1 MNTSL
6 ELKCLVWNPRSL
18 NNKIESFVQLL
29 EDNDIDIAAIS
40 ETWLSSSNNYV
51 TGYLRERGYNIHHYH
66 RDVKRGGGVSIIS
79 LNTICRHQSKTYK
92 YKSFESVSVLFT
104 GSLQRKLCFVAIYR
118 CGDEPMSLF
127 LNEFN
132 DFIEFLHFTYQDV
145 ILCGDFN
152 IHFNDYSNT
161 DVIQFYQILNSFSL
175 EQFVHSPTHVMGN
188 TIDLVICNPADLSIS
203 NLSICSDSPSD
214 HSIFYFSINY
224 IPKHET
230 PKVVACR
237 QLNQIDRSSFINDLE
252 TGFTDFQ
259 DNHFNDN
266 FENSISKFYQI
277 QQDILDRHAP
287 ITDKVISSSTKP
299 KWLDTEFKRER
310 ANRRKKY
317 KKWVRTK
324 SDNDRE
330 LFLQSRN
337 KVELLVEE
345 KKRKYYSS
353 QISSCQNSQREL
365 FKVCNSLLDKPVGS
379 SLPTSSSSL
388 DLANKFNNY
397 FSDKIVKI
405 RSMFYCESQSNSQ
418 EYITPCPRFPASNAT
433 LDNFEPVNQE
443 QLNKIIKS
451 APIKTSS
458 DDPIP
463 ATLLKSFIDTFLP
476 ILALLVNLSLLTGS
490 IDGLKKT
497 VVTPL
502 LKKIGADPED
512 LSNYRPI
519 TGIKYLGKLIER
531 AVLPQLLQ
539 HMKSNDLHI
548 PNQSGYKAG
557 YSCETLLVRL
567 VNDLYLNLDNGKCTV
582 LLLLDLSAAFD
593 TVDHELLLGILH
605 NEIGL
610 SGMVLKWFESF
621 LMGRQQ
627 AVRVNGSKSNY
638 LGNCFG
644 VPQGSVLGPVLFNI
658 YVRSLISYLEKH
670 GFSIHGYADD
680 HQIFKAFK
688 IEFQFATLRYSLPK
702 CLSLVASW
710 MKRYFLKL
718 NAGKSQV
725 IVFTPESQ
733 SNGLLVQRVLLDD
746 GSVLPISTE
755 AMNLGMLLDSRL
767 TFTPQIDRVI
777 QSCYR
782 LLRDITFIRKYLSTD
797 EIKSLVNSIVVARI
811 DYCNAL
817 YTGLSVHNMSRLQ
830 RLQNSCARVIY
841 GARRRD
847 HVSGLMKDLHW
858 LPVRLR
864 IIFKILCLIFKCL
877 QGTAPSYLSDI
888 LPETRENRFVRIPR
902 TKSTYG
908 DYAFCRCGPIYWN
921 ALPAKLINCATI
933 DNFKAQLKHYLFSW
947 SQDYFNN
954 LNRYRNWI

>member
-1 MNTSL
+1 M
-6 ELKCLVWNPRSL
+6 
-18 NNKIESFVQLL
+18 L

-40 ETWLSSSNNYV
+40 ETWLSSLNNYV

-66 RDVKRGGGVSIIS
+66 RDAKRGGGVSIIS
-79 LNTICRHQSKTYK
+79 LNTFIREKTKTYR
-92 YKSFESVSVLFT
+92 YKSFESVSVVFT
-104 GSLQRKLCFVAIYR
+104 GCLQRKLCFVAIYR
-118 CGDEPMSLF
+118 SGDEPMSLF
-127 LNEFN
+127 LKEFN
-132 DFIEFLHFTYQDV
+132 DFIEFLHFAYKEV

-152 IHFNDYSNT
+152 IHCNDHSNT

-175 EQFVHSPTHVMGN
+175 EQLVHSPTHVLGN
-188 TIDLVICNPADLSIS
+188 TIDLVICNPEDLSIS

-214 HSIFYFSINY
+214 HSIIYFSINY
-224 IPKHET
+224 IPNHEA
-230 PKVVACR
+230 PKVVASR
-237 QLNQIDRSSFINDLE
+237 HLNQIDKSSFINDLE

-259 DNHFNDN
+259 ANHFNDN
-266 FENSISKFYQI
+266 FENSVSKFYEL
-277 QQDILDRHAP
+277 QQDIIDKHAP
-287 ITDKVISSSTKP
+287 ITNKVISSSTKP
-299 KWLDTEFKRER
+299 KWLDREFKLER

-317 KKWVRTK
+317 KIWVRTK

-337 KVELLVEE
+337 KVEQLVKE
-345 KKRKYYSS
+345 KKRNYYSS
-353 QISSCQNSQREL
+353 QIANCENSQREL
-365 FKVCNSLLDKPVGS
+365 FKMCNSLLDKPRGS
-379 SLPTSSSSL
+379 SLPKSSSSL
-388 DLANKFNNY
+388 DLANRFNNY
-397 FSDKIVKI
+397 FSEKISKI
-405 RSMFYCESQSNSQ
+405 RSTFCNELHSTTSKSSN
-418 EYITPCPRFPASNAT
+418 PDCRFPPSNAT
-433 LDNFEPVNQE
+433 LDNFEPVNE
-443 QLNKIIKS
+443 EKLDKIIKS

-463 ATLLKSFIDTFLP
+463 ATLLKSFISIFLP
-476 ILALLVNLSLLTGS
+476 ILTLLVNLSLLTGS
-490 IDGLKKT
+490 INGLKET

-502 LKKIGADPED
+502 LKKLGADLEE

-539 HMKSNDLHI
+539 HMKSNYLHI
-548 PNQSGYKAG
+548 PNQSGYKTG

-567 VNDLYLNLDNGKCTV
+567 VNDLYMNLDNGKCTV

-593 TVDHELLLGILH
+593 TVDHELLLDILQ

-610 SGMVLKWFESF
+610 SGTVLKWFESF
-621 LMGRQQ
+621 LRGRKQ
-627 AVRVNGSKSNY
+627 AVSVNGSKSEY
-638 LGNCFG
+638 LDNGFG

-680 HQIFKAFK
+680 HQIFKAFR

-702 CLSLVASW
+702 CLSLVADW

-725 IVFTPESQ
+725 IVFTPGSQ

-755 AMNLGMLLDSRL
+755 AMNLGMLLDRHL

-777 QSCYR
+777 QCCYR
-782 LLRDITFIRKYLSTD
+782 LLRDITSIRKFLSKD

-811 DYCNAL
+811 DNCNAL
-817 YTGLSVHNMSRLQ
+817 YTGLSNHNMSRLQ

-864 IIFKILCLIFKCL
+864 IIFKVLCLIFKCL

-908 DYAFCRCGPIYWN
+908 DHAFCRFGPIYWN
-921 ALPAKLINCATI
+921 ALPNRLIHCGTI
-933 DNFKAQLKHYLFSW
+933 NNFKAQLKHYLFS
-947 SQDYFNN
+947 SSHDYFTN